1 MMPYGYDIPAS
12 VPSETVATY
21 EDDGETYEIDHLGI
35 CQPDTQWG
43 QFAVY
48 QHGQQV
54 AAFAIAEDGN
64 TIPVDFAVMR
74 GTPPDAPAE
83 LPVSDDDL
91 IRLAREAVS
100 TDA

>member
-1 MMPYGYDIPAS
+1 MPEPTEPEI
-12 VPSETVATY
+12 SETIATY
-21 EDDGETYEIDHLGI
+21 EADGKIYEIDHLGAGH
-35 CQPDTQWG
+35 PDTQWG

-48 QHGQQV
+48 RYGQQI

-64 TIPVDFAVMR
+64 PIPVEFAVMR

-83 LPVSDDDL
+83 LPVSNDDL
-91 IRLAREAVS
+91 IRLAREAVG